1 MSDDR
6 AQERR
11 QFLNSTDWADA
22 PFLPLTG
29 DASSRRYF
37 RAQGTHPAILMDAP
51 PPACGSM
58 QGFVDIAR
66 YLAGLGLSAP
76 TIYAADLQSG
86 FLLLEDFGDDDFAS
100 MINRDPSL
108 ENCLYSSAID
118 VIDTV
123 LDATPA
129 PVVTY
134 GISEMAQ
141 ACDLAF
147 LHYAPQSATVV
158 KDALGAIEEA
168 LVPFHTTLR
177 TSLRDFHAQN
187 LHWLPDREGT
197 SRVGLLDFQ
206 DAVNTLPSYDL
217 VSLLRD
223 VRRDVSVD
231 LAQSARAAFAIR
243 RGLDQSAFVDE
254 FHIVA
259 VQRNLRILGIFARL
273 SQQMGKPH
281 YVDLIPRVWTL
292 LQADLCHP
300 PLAKLR
306 DQLNAIL
313 PEPGATHLERLR
325 QPCPTQ

>member
-6 AQERR
+6 AQDRHL
-11 QFLNSTDWADA
+11 FLTATGWADA

-37 RAQGTHPAILMDAP
+37 RAQGAHPAILMDAP
-51 PPACGSM
+51 PSTCGSM
-58 QGFVDIAR
+58 RSFVDIAR

-76 TIYAADLQSG
+76 KIYAADLQSG

-100 MINRDPSL
+100 LINRDASL
-108 ENCLYSSAID
+108 ENSLYSGAID
-118 VIDTV
+118 VIHTV

-147 LHYAPQSATVV
+147 LHYTPQSTTAMNE
-158 KDALGAIEEA
+158 ALGAIEDA
-168 LVPFHTTLR
+168 LTPFDTTLR

-187 LHWLPDREGT
+187 LHWLPKRDGT
-197 SRVGLLDFQ
+197 ACVGLLDFQ

-223 VRRDVSVD
+223 VRRDVSDD
-231 LAQSARAAFAIR
+231 LAGLARQAFAKR
-243 RGLDQSAFVDE
+243 RGLDQTAFQDE
-254 FHIVA
+254 FHLVA

-273 SQQMGKPH
+273 SQQMDKPH

-292 LQADLCHP
+292 LQADLHHP

-306 DQLNAIL
+306 AQLNAIL
-313 PEPGATHLERLR
+313 PEPSPAHLERLR
-325 QPCPTQ
+325 QSCPTQ

>member
-6 AQERR
+6 AQDRR
-11 QFLNSTDWADA
+11 QFLTATDWADA

-51 PPACGSM
+51 PSTCGSM
-58 QGFVDIAR
+58 QSFVDVAQ
-66 YLAGLGLSAP
+66 YLAALGLSAP
-76 TIYAADLQSG
+76 TIYSADLQSG

-100 MINRDPSL
+100 LIHADPSL
-108 ENCLYSSAID
+108 ENSLYSSAID
-118 VIDTV
+118 AIHTI

-129 PVVTY
+129 PVASY
-134 GISEMAQ
+134 GIDEMAQ

-147 LHYAPQSATVV
+147 LHYAPQPNAVIS
-158 KDALGAIEEA
+158 DALSAIEEA
-168 LVPFHTTLR
+168 LTPFDTTLC

-187 LHWLPDREGT
+187 LHWLPERTGT
-197 SRVGLLDFQ
+197 ARVGLLDFQ

-223 VRRDVSVD
+223 VRRDVSDD
-231 LAQSARAAFAIR
+231 LAISARKTFAQR
-243 RGLDQSAFVDE
+243 RGLDQTAFQDE
-254 FHIVA
+254 FHLVA
-259 VQRNLRILGIFARL
+259 IQRNLRILGIFARL
-273 SQQMGKPH
+273 SQQMRKPH
-281 YVDLIPRVWTL
+281 YIDLIPRVWTL
-292 LQADLCHP
+292 LQDDLRHP

-313 PEPGATHLERLR
+313 PEPSPSHLERLR

>member
-6 AQERR
+6 AQDRR
-11 QFLNSTDWADA
+11 QFLTSTDWADA

-51 PPACGSM
+51 PSTCGSM
-58 QGFVDIAR
+58 QSFVDISQ

-100 MINRDPSL
+100 LIQTDPSL
-108 ENCLYSSAID
+108 ENSLYFSAID
-118 VIDTV
+118 AIHTI

-129 PVVTY
+129 PVASY
-134 GISEMAQ
+134 GIPEMAQ

-147 LHYAPQSATVV
+147 LHYTPQPAAVMG
-158 KDALGAIEEA
+158 DALGAIEEA
-168 LVPFHTTLR
+168 LAPFNTTLR

-187 LHWLPDREGT
+187 LHWLPEREGT
-197 SRVGLLDFQ
+197 TRVGLLDFQ

-223 VRRDVSVD
+223 VRRDVSD
-231 LAQSARAAFAIR
+231 ELAQSARKAFAKR
-243 RGLDQSAFVDE
+243 RGLDQTAFQDE
-254 FHIVA
+254 FHLVA

-292 LQADLCHP
+292 LQDDLRHP

-306 DQLNAIL
+306 NQLNEIL
-313 PEPGATHLERLR
+313 PEPDTAHLERLK
-325 QPCPTQ
+325 QHA